1 MNILKC
7 EEFSDS
13 TDFDMVKWLLEIKGL
28 FSVIFLNEVFDDL
41 SVVLIG
47 VGLPKQYE
55 SSIKINS
62 GLYLSGWNT

>member
-13 TDFDMVKWLLEIKGL
+13 TDFDIVKWLLEIKGL
-28 FSVIFLNEVFDDL
+28 FNVIFLNEVFDL

-62 GLYLSGWNT
+62 GLYLSGYNT

>member
-62 GLYLSGWNT
+62 GLYLSG